1 MDSLVLVLSVTLI
14 IWISID
20 TFNRVDVLADHNYMT
35 FQFWVCMVFI
45 ADFFV
50 EMYHSPNRS
59 RFFWKHIFVL
69 LSLIH
74 I

>member
-50 EMYHSPNRS
+50 EM
-59 RFFWKHIFVL
+59 
-69 LSLIH
+69 
-74 I
+74 